1 MIFTKYL
8 ENYNLNIFYRMS
20 DNEQPPPPKK
30 APKKKR
36 EMTEEQKEKLREQL
50 KRGRAT
56 ALANRQKRMLIRKAE
71 EKAER
76 EAQDEKL
83 AKALLGEQ
91 PQKEEIK
98 ELKEQVK
105 SLKADKGEDHK
116 EEIAELRKQIKMITE
131 LMKGFNDK
139 YAQAKSAEPKN
150 EVVRPEP
157 APVQKEPEP
166 KPEPKPEPLPEPVQ
180 QPPPTVMNVRK
191 IDRRADLR
199 GFF

>member
-1 MIFTKYL
+1 
-8 ENYNLNIFYRMS
+8 MS

-36 EMTEEQKEKLREQL
+36 ELTEEQKEKLREQL
-50 KRGRAT
+50 KKGRAT

-83 AKALLGEQ
+83 AKVLLGEQ

-105 SLKADKGEDHK
+105 SLRADKGEDHK
-116 EEIAELRKQIKMITE
+116 EEIAELRKQIKMITD

-139 YAQAKSAEPKN
+139 YAQAGDTPN
-150 EVVRPEP
+150 P
-157 APVQKEPEP
+157 APAPPVLAGETPAPPVQKEPEP

-180 QPPPTVMNVRK
+180 QPPPSVVSVRK
-191 IDRRADLR
+191 RDRRADLR